1 VNTTSPLAPRVRVR
15 LLGTGGAANEARH
28 QACLLVGRGDG
39 SDEGPFNGPVELAE
53 DLGIVDL

>member
-1 VNTTSPLAPRVRVR
+1 VRVR